1 MALHCDCNA
10 ACFHHCDEVVG
21 QFCNERRRFVLCGTT
36 AYSKTAVQRK
46 AVLCPLWHH
55 NQRNTEE
62 AAVSSHVANVHQPC
76 LGFAT
81 AGRRER
87 AAADKAGH
95 AGPCRGRGGQRPL
108 ALAIETG
115 IKCRSRELP
124 VIGSRDGIVREA
136 LSIEPQRGGAA
147 GVSSAHTALPCAEL
161 HPSERPVVPSELPV
175 LPPTVVYKTTDPHTP
190 KVSSTM

>member
-1 MALHCDCNA
+1 M
-10 ACFHHCDEVVG
+10 
-21 QFCNERRRFVLCGTT
+21 
-36 AYSKTAVQRK
+36 
-46 AVLCPLWHH
+46 
-55 NQRNTEE
+55 
-62 AAVSSHVANVHQPC
+62 SSHVANVHQPC